1 MNDKTY
7 RFEAEIKKVPCIDGA
22 YIIFP
27 YDIKKEFGKG
37 RVKVRALFDGVSYEG
52 SIVNMGFKNDDGSV
66 CYIIGI
72 LKDIRKKINKR
83 TGEMID
89 VVVNEIDIIGKKG

>member
-1 MNDKTY
+1 MMKEYKFKAIIQKNPEMD
-7 RFEAEIKKVPCIDGA
+7 AS

-37 RVKVRALFDGVSYEG
+37 RVKVHAKFDGIDYDG
-52 SIVNMGFKNDDGSV
+52 SIVNMGVKDQNNNI

-72 LKDIRKKINKR
+72 PKVIRNRINKTFGDEIEVII
-83 TGEMID
+83 TGI
-89 VVVNEIDIIGKKG
+89 

>member
-1 MNDKTY
+1 MVMKESNDMKEYKFKAIIQKNSDMN
-7 RFEAEIKKVPCIDGA
+7 AG

-37 RVKVRALFDGVSYEG
+37 RVKVHAVFDGIGYDG
-52 SIVNMGFKNDDGSV
+52 SIVNMGVKDKDNNI

-72 LKDIRKKINKR
+72 TQDIRNKMNKSFGD
-83 TGEMID
+83 TIE
-89 VVVNEIDIIGKKG
+89 VIIKER

>member
-1 MNDKTY
+1 MNKEY
-7 RFEAEIKKVPCIDGA
+7 KFKAKIIKNPDMDAG

-37 RVKVRALFDGVSYEG
+37 RVKVYVTFDGVSYNG
-52 SIVNMGFKNDDGSV
+52 SIVNMGVKDKNGNI

-72 LKDIRKKINKR
+72 NKEIRNR
-83 TGEMID
+83 
-89 VVVNEIDIIGKKG
+89 IGKSFGDIVEVVIVERND